1 MAAEIVLLF
10 FPLLLALLC
19 WAILSGKIRSYLLPL
34 GGFVH
39 LVLSV
44 YGFLSPA
51 AMPVSPYLGLDAPAR
66 LVLPGVSL
74 LFFIC
79 SIYAVGYL
87 KDHAHRSN
95 RVFCSSMLA
104 FLSMMS
110 LVAYARHLGLMWVAI
125 EATTLSTAPLIYFNY
140 NPKSIEATW
149 KYLLICSVGIAL
161 ALLGTFFL
169 AYASMAD
176 ANTTSLFMADLLKNA
191 PHLSKPWLH
200 AAFIL
205 LLVGYGTKMGL
216 APMHTWKPDAYGEAS
231 GLVGALLAGGLTQC
245 AFLAIFRIF
254 WICRAAGE
262 GLYAG
267 RFLIIMGLL
276 SMAMAAAFI
285 IHQRDF
291 KRMLA
296 YSSVEH
302 MGILSLGLGL
312 GGISTYGALL
322 HLVNN
327 GLTKGLLFLA
337 AGNIAHA
344 YGGKTLEN
352 VRGAIR
358 RLPLSGTMFLL
369 GFIAITGSPPFG
381 PFVSEFLIL
390 NGAFLRGYLWV
401 GALYLL
407 FLLVVFMGMGGTV
420 LAVVQGKAPK
430 PAEGSSTSFRESF
443 WSGIP
448 LVFLALLILL
458 LGIYIPGVLNEKVM
472 AASHCLEQLY
482 E

>member
-1 MAAEIVLLF
+1 MAPEIILLV
-10 FPLLLALLC
+10 FPLMLAV
-19 WAILSGKIRSYLLPL
+19 LSWVIPSNRFRSYLLPL
-34 GGFVH
+34 GGVVH
-39 LVLSV
+39 LSLSLH
-44 YGFLSPA
+44 GFIYPA
-51 AMPVSPYLGLDAPAR
+51 ATPLTPYLGLDAPAR

-74 LFFIC
+74 LFFLC

-87 KDHAHRSN
+87 KEHSQRSN
-95 RVFCSSMLA
+95 RGFCSSMLA

-125 EATTLSTAPLIYFNY
+125 EATTLTTAPLIYFNY

-169 AYASMAD
+169 AYATMGQE
-176 ANTTSLFMADLLKNA
+176 TETSLFMSDLLKNA

-245 AFLAIFRIF
+245 AFLAIFRIY
-254 WICRAAGE
+254 WICKAAGE

-267 RFLIIMGLL
+267 RFLILMGLV
-276 SMAMAAAFI
+276 SMAMAAVFI

-312 GGISTYGALL
+312 GGISTYGSLL
-322 HLVNN
+322 HLMNN

-337 AGNIAHA
+337 AGNITHA

-358 RLPLSGTMFLL
+358 RLPLSGTLFLL

-381 PFVSEFLIL
+381 PFISEFLIL
-390 NGAFLRGYLWV
+390 NGAFHRGYLWV
-401 GALYLL
+401 GGLYLL
-407 FLLVVFMGMGGTV
+407 FLLVVFMGMGSTV
-420 LAVVQGKAPK
+420 LGVVQGKSMK
-430 PAEGSSTSFRESF
+430 STGGNSPSYRESL
-443 WSGIP
+443 WTGIP
-448 LVFLALLILL
+448 LVFLILLILL
-458 LGIYIPGVLNEKVM
+458 LGLYIPNTLNTRIME
-472 AASHCLEQLY
+472 AAHCLEQTY
-482 E
+482 D